1 MAGDREEEGSREDRG
16 SIGKGSGRVK
26 RVCGGKVEDNGKEG
40 ELERIRG
47 LGCKVVGTW
56 REDGGAVCSAIV
68 S

>member
-16 SIGKGSGRVK
+16 SIGKASGRVK

-47 LGCKVVGTW
+47 VRWWELGGKMG
-56 REDGGAVCSAIV
+56 EQ
-68 S
+68 